1 MKVLLIR
8 HSTAVGPYEAPTDE
22 MRWLSAAGRAR
33 MRQVA
38 RMVGAEVALTRIFAS
53 PLARALQTADLLAE
67 GVGFS
72 GAVEVW
78 PALASE
84 HGTSAQA
91 LAALDHAHDDDVV
104 ALVTHVPKVAVLAG
118 HLLGRDRAP
127 EFHTASVLALERDAS
142 GARELWV
149 LDPERMTIVRRG

>member
-22 MRWLSAAGRAR
+22 MRWLSGAGRAR
-33 MRQVA
+33 MRHVA
-38 RMVGAEVALTRIFAS
+38 ALVRDELVPTRIFTS
-53 PLARALQTADLLAE
+53 PLARTIQTADLLAE
-67 GVGFS
+67 GVGFE

-78 PALASE
+78 PALAAE

-91 LAALDHAHDDDVV
+91 LAALDHAHDHDVV

-118 HLLGRDRAP
+118 HLLGRDRVP
-127 EFHTASVLALERDAS
+127 EFQTGTVLALERDGR
-142 GARELWV
+142 GARELWT
-149 LDPERMTIVRRG
+149 LDPERMQIVRR

>member
-33 MRQVA
+33 MRLVA
-38 RMVGAEVALTRIFAS
+38 RLVGAELTLTRIFAS

-67 GVGFS
+67 HTGFA

-78 PALASE
+78 PALSAE

-91 LAALDHAHDDDVV
+91 LAALDHVRDDDVV

-118 HLLGRDRAP
+118 HLLGRDRVP
-127 EFHTASVLALERDAS
+127 EFHTATVLALHRDAT
-142 GARELWV
+142 GARELWT
-149 LDPERMTIVRRG
+149 LDPERMTIVRR

>member
-22 MRWLSAAGRAR
+22 MRWLSAAGRER
-33 MRQVA
+33 MRRVA
-38 RMVGAEVALTRIFAS
+38 TLVRGELVPTRIFAS

-67 GVGFS
+67 GAGFA

-78 PALASE
+78 PALSAE

-91 LAALDHAHDDDVV
+91 LAALDHAADDDVV

-118 HLLGRDRAP
+118 HLLGRDRVP
-127 EFHTASVLALERDAS
+127 EFHTGTVLALERDAS
-142 GARELWV
+142 GARELWT
-149 LDPERMTIVRRG
+149 LDPERLRLLRR

>member
-8 HSTAVGPYEAPTDE
+8 HSTAVGPYEAPTDD

-33 MRQVA
+33 MRRVA
-38 RMVGAEVALTRIFAS
+38 ALVRSELTITRIFAS

-67 GVGFS
+67 GIGFD
-72 GAVEVW
+72 GEVVVW
-78 PALASE
+78 PALAAE

-91 LAALDHAHDDDVV
+91 LAALDHVGDDDVV

-118 HLLGRDRAP
+118 HLLGRDRVP
-127 EFHTASVLALERDAS
+127 EFQTGTVLALERDPL
-142 GARELWV
+142 GARELWT
-149 LDPERMTIVRRG
+149 LDPDRMALLRR